1 MKKKFLFIFITFN
14 ALLLLFTAFQY
25 FSRNTKSNL
34 LSIGEVSD
42 FTLVDAQNKPF
53 GLRDL
58 KEKIWIANFFFTSC
72 AGICPVLSSRMASL
86 NRSFELEKDIHLVS
100 FTVNPEQD
108 SPEILLEYAKKIN
121 ANTKKWHFLTGSR
134 DALTQIA
141 VQSFKLG
148 DIKEPIFH
156 SAYICLVDRDGY
168 IRGYYDGM
176 NKEEI
181 NRLFKETSILLKLIM
196 TSINSFLFINIFI
209 F

>member
-1 MKKKFLFIFITFN
+1 MKKKFLFIFIILN

-25 FSRNTKSNL
+25 FSRNTTAKTL
-34 LSIGEVSD
+34 PVLGRVSH
-42 FTLVDAQNKPF
+42 FSLVDIEGKPF
-53 GLRDL
+53 GQTDL

-72 AGICPVLSSRMASL
+72 AGICPILSSRMASL
-86 NRSFELEKDIHLVS
+86 NRSFELEKDIHLIS

-108 SPEILLEYAKKIN
+108 SPEILSEYARRFK

-134 DALTQIA
+134 EILTQIA

-156 SAYICLVDRDGY
+156 SAYICLVDREGR

-181 NRLFKETSILLKLIM
+181 NRLFKEAAFLLKK
-196 TSINSFLFINIFI
+196 
-209 F
+209 